1 MNEGII
7 PNPHSNNENEKKLR
21 ENPINNN
28 NIGIKK
34 DITGNNQNYRNSKIE
49 NDPRSLNNLNSKV
62 LGSTNSS
69 KIRDFV
75 KNLQKKV
82 KK

>member
-7 PNPHSNNENEKKLR
+7 PNPYSNDENEKNFKQ
-21 ENPINNN
+21 NSINNK
-28 NIGIKK
+28 NIVIKK
-34 DITGNNQNYRNSKIE
+34 DIAGNNRNSKIK

-62 LGSTNSS
+62 LSSTNSS